1 VPEKVAPAN
10 IGVQIEKPVD
20 DGIVGFPAESA
31 GQLVAMVPVPSRVGP
46 RSRLVRPRLSLAT
59 RTKQGQIRSHSSGR
73 QSGYD
78 ISLNRH
84 HYTVPSILR
93 ILPQYCSKTIMSNN
107 VEETQ
112 PDSKVDETP
121 ISPILERRNTLEKQL
136 EHRPDAQDLK
146 NRNILYDSNA
156 AP

>member
-1 VPEKVAPAN
+1 
-10 IGVQIEKPVD
+10 
-20 DGIVGFPAESA
+20 
-31 GQLVAMVPVPSRVGP
+31 
-46 RSRLVRPRLSLAT
+46 
-59 RTKQGQIRSHSSGR
+59 
-73 QSGYD
+73 
-78 ISLNRH
+78 
-84 HYTVPSILR
+84 
-93 ILPQYCSKTIMSNN
+93 MSNN